1 MVAMTESGQTARMPE
16 GRPAAAPQALPD
28 FVLHDAD
35 SPQRQQCEHYI
46 TSQYSTVYGARLKA
60 FLPQLL
66 SMSRDGEL
74 QACVG
79 LRAGAETPLFLEH
92 YLDMPVEQAIA
103 AVCRRPVNRHSIVE
117 IGNLVSTQGGGSLLL
132 FLLMAESLEK
142 AGFQWLVFTAT
153 PQVEKLVK
161 RLGVE
166 PCFIASADGERLGAQ
181 LQDWGSYYRSRPN
194 VMAVNITSALQAV
207 REHELLGRILEQ
219 HGASSDRL
227 GRELRPVRW
236 QEAHA

>member
-1 MVAMTESGQTARMPE
+1 MVAMTESTQPVRTEPRRRLE
-16 GRPAAAPQALPD
+16 APLPD
-28 FVLHDAD
+28 FALHDTA
-35 SPQRQQCEHYI
+35 SPQRQRCERYI
-46 TSQYSTVYGARLKA
+46 TSQYSAIYGARLKA
-60 FLPQLL
+60 FLPHLL

-103 AVCRRPVNRHSIVE
+103 AVCRRPVNRHCIVE

-132 FLLMAESLEK
+132 FLQMAAALEK

-166 PCFIASADGERLGAQ
+166 PCFIAHAEGERLGEQ

-194 VMAVNITSALQAV
+194 VMAVNISQALDAV
-207 REHELLGRILEQ
+207 RNQELLGRILEQ
-219 HGASSDRL
+219 HSASSDRL
-227 GRELRPVRW
+227 GRELRPSRW
-236 QEAHA
+236 QEVHA